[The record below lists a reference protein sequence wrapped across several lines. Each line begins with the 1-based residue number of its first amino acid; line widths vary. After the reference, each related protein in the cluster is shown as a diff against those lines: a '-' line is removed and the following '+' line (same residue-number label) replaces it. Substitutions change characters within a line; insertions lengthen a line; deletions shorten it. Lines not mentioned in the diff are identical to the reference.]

1 MTDVRRPAAT
11 DSGGMTENR
20 HTPDRAEPGPP
31 GRPDYTGL
39 LAGERTFLAW
49 IRTALALAAGAV
61 AVVQLLPPLP
71 VPGLRVVVGLVL
83 GVAGPLTG
91 LLAQHRW
98 TRTQE
103 AIHAGRAL
111 PPTRATA
118 VLVTASVVLVGL
130 LALVLGLL
138 KAYEAAP

>member
-1 MTDVRRPAAT
+1 VTARPAQA
-11 DSGGMTENR
+11 G
-20 HTPDRAEPGPP
+20 PGAA
-31 GRPDYTGL
+31 GPDYKDL

-71 VPGLRVVVGLVL
+71 VPGLRVAVGLAL

-91 LLAQHRW
+91 LLARHRW
-98 TRTQE
+98 MATQE
-103 AIHAGRAL
+103 AMYAGRVL
-111 PPTRATA
+111 PPTRAPA
-118 VLVTASVVLVGL
+118 LVTASVVLVGL

-138 KAYEAAP
+138 KAYTADP

>member
-1 MTDVRRPAAT
+1 MTDVHRPAAA
-11 DSGGMTENR
+11 DSGGMTEKE
-20 HTPDRAEPGPP
+20 HIPDRADPP
-31 GRPDYTGL
+31 AGRPDYKDL

-71 VPGLRVVVGLVL
+71 VPGLRVGVGLVL

-91 LLAQHRW
+91 LLAQRRW

-103 AIHAGRAL
+103 AMYAGRDL
-111 PPTRATA
+111 PSTRAA
-118 VLVTASVVLVGL
+118 ALVTASVVLVGF

-138 KAYEAAP
+138 RAYTADP